1 MNRYWWFCLI
11 RIWLAVLPLV
21 LLGCRSD
28 SQAPVQPPFSKED
41 SPAAI
46 VPLAQREGIIY
57 EDWGIEVKTIMLS
70 AAGYMLD
77 FRFKVLDAQKAEP
90 LFGRKVQPQ
99 LIDASSGAV
108 LIVPSPPKVGQMRQ
122 TLYPPHEGKIH
133 YILFANPGRL
143 IQPGNKVTVVMGD
156 FRAENLSVESF

>member
-11 RIWLAVLPLV
+11 RFWLAVLPLV

-28 SQAPVQPPFSKED
+28 SHAPVQQPHPEG
-41 SPAAI
+41 PRNAI
-46 VPLAQREGIIY
+46 VPLAQREGIVY

-99 LIDASSGAV
+99 LIDESSGAV

-122 TLYPPHEGKIH
+122 TLYQPHEGKIH
-133 YILFANPGRL
+133 YVLFANPGRL
-143 IQPGNKVTVVMGD
+143 IQPGNKVTVVIGD

>member
-11 RIWLAVLPLV
+11 RIWLAVFPLA

-28 SQAPVQPPFSKED
+28 SHAPVQQPHPEG
-41 SPAAI
+41 PRNAI
-46 VPLAQREGIIY
+46 VPLAQREGIVY

-99 LIDASSGAV
+99 LIDESSGAV
-108 LIVPSPPKVGQMRQ
+108 LIVPSPPKVGQKRQ
-122 TLYPPHEGKIH
+122 TLYQPHEGKIH
-133 YILFANPGRL
+133 YVLFANPGRL
-143 IQPGNKVTVVMGD
+143 IQPGNKVTVVIGD